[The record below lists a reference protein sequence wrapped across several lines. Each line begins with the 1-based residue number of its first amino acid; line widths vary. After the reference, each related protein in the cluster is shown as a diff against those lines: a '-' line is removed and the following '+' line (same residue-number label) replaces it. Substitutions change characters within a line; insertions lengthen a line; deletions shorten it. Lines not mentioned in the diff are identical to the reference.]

1 MAQVLVRKLDDKT
14 LKALKRRAAFHHR
27 SLQEEL
33 RTILERNAQE
43 TLVDH
48 LAAADRIRERLLK
61 KGRVFRDSGDEQAED
76 RLR

>member
-1 MAQVLVRKLDDKT
+1 MAQVLVRNLDGKT
-14 LKALKRRAAFHHR
+14 VKALKRRADLHHR

-43 TLVDH
+43 PLADH
-48 LAAADRIRERLLK
+48 LAAADRIRKRLRRYGLT
-61 KGRVFRDSGDEQAED
+61 FSDSGQDQAED